1 MQKHQW
7 RQHGVIHFKSRPLP
21 ASGPT
26 NNNNNNHASQS
37 TINSNENVCSTS
49 IVEQINLQE
58 KTSCSVQPLSE
69 RIVAPAAT
77 RLPLPSVAHLLSL
90 PVAVAKPA
98 EVETIKL
105 LPSPEMLYQLSEKVS
120 INPASALAVSASALA
135 VSALALASASD
146 SLPKYS
152 SFASTQST
160 SYPTSPVPEELPCQN
175 LSRDCNV
182 INVETSHSI
191 PKPIKLRMKFAYQ
204 KEQEYNYKR
213 EEEERNILEDEEND
227 TVDFE
232 GIPENLEELK
242 LHSSSSSPSGVEQS
256 DSEAPP
262 PTDSFQCVGCCIV
275 FAHKPAL
282 KAHQINPEE
291 KERPFKCCK
300 CGFKF
305 RQKAHLQKH
314 QWRIHRQRYC
324 DQDDSAAA
332 TTITFQDIINHG
344 VEKSLREMPVYHGK
358 TSSKY
363 YSEILGLE
371 YAGSEDINSL
381 NGATANDNLPLDLSP
396 VKKNLTP
403 NLNMTFPV
411 IKIKELENNPLLNQ
425 PPLPHSHTQWLQK
438 TSKMASPGKSTS
450 SLSISPSS
458 ISVVESF
465 PAWKKQRTET
475 ATLESTTTHSTLPPI
490 SILQRPPIMSLI
502 SRKTD
507 GTTYT
512 SYKHS
517 SWIRET
523 SSSSVATDLSTE
535 QKSGNQQ
542 SPEFLRNQ
550 MLQLQSQNARTV

>member
-7 RQHGVIHFKSRPLP
+7 RQHGVVHFKSRPLP
-21 ASGPT
+21 ASGPS
-26 NNNNNNHASQS
+26 NNNNASQS
-37 TINSNENVCSTS
+37 TLNSNETVGYTST
-49 IVEQINLQE
+49 VEQINLKE

-105 LPSPEMLYQLSEKVS
+105 LPSPEMLYHLSEKVS
-120 INPASALAVSASALA
+120 INPESAS
-135 VSALALASASD
+135 ALASASD
-146 SLPKYS
+146 FQPKYS
-152 SFASTQST
+152 SFASTNST
-160 SYPTSPVPEELPCQN
+160 SYSTSPVPEELPCQN
-175 LSRDCNV
+175 LSQDCNV
-182 INVETSHSI
+182 INVETSNSS

-204 KEQEYNYKR
+204 KEQEDNYKR
-213 EEEERNILEDEEND
+213 EKEERNILEDEEND
-227 TVDFE
+227 TDDFE

-262 PTDSFQCVGCCIV
+262 PTDSFQCVGCCII

-324 DQDDSAAA
+324 DQDDSAAT

-344 VEKSLREMPVYHGK
+344 VEKSLREIPVYHGK

-371 YAGSEDINSL
+371 YAGSEDMNSL

-425 PPLPHSHTQWLQK
+425 PPLPHSYTQWLQK
-438 TSKMASPGKSTS
+438 TSKMASPGQSTS

-523 SSSSVATDLSTE
+523 SSSSVATDLSAV

>member
-7 RQHGVIHFKSRPLP
+7 RQHGVVHFKSRPLP
-21 ASGPT
+21 ASGPS
-26 NNNNNNHASQS
+26 NNNNASQS
-37 TINSNENVCSTS
+37 TLNSNETVVYTP

-77 RLPLPSVAHLLSL
+77 RLPLPSVPHLLSL

-105 LPSPEMLYQLSEKVS
+105 LPLSEMLYQLSEKVS
-120 INPASALAVSASALA
+120 INPTSASALA
-135 VSALALASASD
+135 ASALASASD
-146 SLPKYS
+146 SQPKYS
-152 SFASTQST
+152 SCASTHST
-160 SYPTSPVPEELPCQN
+160 SYSTTPVPEELPCQN
-175 LSRDCNV
+175 LSQDCNV
-182 INVETSHSI
+182 INVETSNSS

-204 KEQEYNYKR
+204 KEQEDNYKR

-227 TVDFE
+227 TDDFE

-242 LHSSSSSPSGVEQS
+242 IHSSSTSQSGVEQS

-262 PTDSFQCVGCCIV
+262 PTDSFQCAGCCIV

-344 VEKSLREMPVYHGK
+344 VEKSLREIPVYLGK

>member
-7 RQHGVIHFKSRPLP
+7 RQHGVVHFKSRPLP
-21 ASGPT
+21 ASGSS
-26 NNNNNNHASQS
+26 NNNNNASQS
-37 TINSNENVCSTS
+37 TPNSNENLVYTS
-49 IVEQINLQE
+49 MVEQIDLQE
-58 KTSCSVQPLSE
+58 KTSCFVQPLSE

-90 PVAVAKPA
+90 PDQSTLAVPKPA

-105 LPSPEMLYQLSEKVS
+105 LPSSEMLYHQSEKVS
-120 INPASALAVSASALA
+120 IN
-135 VSALALASASD
+135 D
-146 SLPKYS
+146 SQQKYS
-152 SFASTQST
+152 SFASTHST
-160 SYPTSPVPEELPCQN
+160 SYSTSPVPEELTFQN
-175 LSRDCNV
+175 LSQDCNV
-182 INVETSHSI
+182 INVETSHSS

-204 KEQEYNYKR
+204 KEQEDNYKR

-227 TVDFE
+227 RDDFE
-232 GIPENLEELK
+232 EIPQNLQELK
-242 LHSSSSSPSGVEQS
+242 LHSSSSSPSGIEHS

-282 KAHQINPEE
+282 KAHQIDPEE

-300 CGFKF
+300 CGLKF

-332 TTITFQDIINHG
+332 TTITLQDIINHG
-344 VEKSLREMPVYHGK
+344 VEKSLREIPVYQGK

-371 YAGSEDINSL
+371 YAGSEDINSH
-381 NGATANDNLPLDLSP
+381 NGTTTNDNLPLDLSP
-396 VKKNLTP
+396 VKKNLNP
-403 NLNMTFPV
+403 NLIITYPV

-425 PPLPHSHTQWLQK
+425 PPLPHSHNQWLQK
-438 TSKMASPGKSTS
+438 TSKMASPGQSTS

-475 ATLESTTTHSTLPPI
+475 ASLEPTTTHRTLPPI
-490 SILQRPPIMSLI
+490 SMLQKPPIMSLI
-502 SRKTD
+502 SCKTD
-507 GTTYT
+507 GNTYT

-542 SPEFLRNQ
+542 SPEFLHNQ